1 MSEEKKVLNDEE
13 LENANGGVVYIGEIV
28 KAKTASV
35 EALKTQPAIEVIGFQ
50 TDPGKIQAAER
61 LDLFASE
68 DYEVR

>member
-13 LENANGGVVYIGEIV
+13 LENANGGIRIAEGKIRE
-28 KAKTASV
+28 TASV

-50 TDPGKIQAAER
+50 TDPGKIQTAER